1 MAAEIPL
8 LLRNRLPALLGW
20 KSSYFGLI
28 WHLLKAI
35 VCVTFSL
42 CCKQTH
48 FHTHPTVLKNQHCEA
63 NVVFSWNKISK
74 PRQFQPTDAGYDSC
88 GGKWIHWGL
97 LACFFPLLC
106 FSKRWIN
113 FGGEY
118 KAEEHHWTHTCTF
131 PVCAVISESRA
142 VQTAQ
147 STLSFSLCPFV
158 SYYTGKRAL
167 SRDWREA
174 RPQWG
179 RKEAA
184 ESHAVSSLGWRT
196 WWCWQGSIHRVLA
209 VCEIGCEEEGLTP
222 ELQYSILTCHMAQHF
237 LINRGY
243 LSLGTECATL
253 NNQKEKNQQSRTYY
267 AL

>member
-1 MAAEIPL
+1 MPSSAEIKFPNPGNFNPQMQVMIAVVENEFTKGFL
-8 LLRNRLPALLGW
+8 
-20 KSSYFGLI
+20 
-28 WHLLKAI
+28 H
-35 VCVTFSL
+35 
-42 CCKQTH
+42 
-48 FHTHPTVLKNQHCEA
+48 
-63 NVVFSWNKISK
+63 VFS
-74 PRQFQPTDAGYDSC
+74 
-88 GGKWIHWGL
+88 
-97 LACFFPLLC
+97 PLLC

-158 SYYTGKRAL
+158 SYYTGKWAL

-184 ESHAVSSLGWRT
+184 ESHAVTQQPGLKDLM
-196 WWCWQGSIHRVLA
+196 VLA
-209 VCEIGCEEEGLTP
+209 GKHSQGAGWVWNWLW
-222 ELQYSILTCHMAQHF
+222 
-237 LINRGY
+237 RGGAHPRAAIFHPHLPY
-243 LSLGTECATL
+243 GS
-253 NNQKEKNQQSRTYY
+253 
-267 AL
+267 ALPD